1 MCTAP
6 NIRCEV
12 ALRNALPVI
21 CARLVFAIFLGA
33 IFVAGAPRLRAQ
45 SDDSQQSSQDV
56 AGAARQERARKQN
69 QETKHVYTNEDLRRG
84 KILTP
89 ADQSRAGAKRKQPV
103 APTAKPDAEPLDADS
118 NTPQEPL
125 GDVARR
131 YRNARRDTEKTSPFH
146 LPSQQPELAAPK
158 ILAPLPKPLIN
169 PATKPSP
176 KIFAPS
182 SPSVPNTPGSFVPA
196 PLVPSAPMRRVDP
209 FSRRRI
215 QPAPPAISGVRP
227 VEPRVAAQPNFSA
240 PSRPR
245 PTSAVTSAPSII
257 VRQGDTLWTLSRQH
271 LGRGTR
277 WLELMAANPGVA
289 DPARLVPGTML
300 TLPPRMATHRSTA
313 ASITV
318 QPGDSLSKIALTIYG
333 HASYWPCIARANPT
347 VSNPHRLS
355 IGQPLALPASC
366 TP

>member
-33 IFVAGAPRLRAQ
+33 IFVAGAPQLRAQ

-89 ADQSRAGAKRKQPV
+89 ADQSRAAAKRKQPV

-196 PLVPSAPMRRVDP
+196 PLRRHLGTVHHRPTGRHSLDP
-209 FSRRRI
+209 FSPAPRPRHALARAYGRQPGRRR
-215 QPAPPAISGVRP
+215 
-227 VEPRVAAQPNFSA
+227 
-240 PSRPR
+240 SRPAR
-245 PTSAVTSAPSII
+245 SRHDANAPA
-257 VRQGDTLWTLSRQH
+257 
-271 LGRGTR
+271 
-277 WLELMAANPGVA
+277 EN
-289 DPARLVPGTML
+289 
-300 TLPPRMATHRSTA
+300 
-313 ASITV
+313 
-318 QPGDSLSKIALTIYG
+318 G
-333 HASYWPCIARANPT
+333 HASIHGRFHYRAARRLPLQDCAYHLRPC
-347 VSNPHRLS
+347 LL
-355 IGQPLALPASC
+355 LALHRPRQSYSLQSSPPLHRPASRPPGLLHALGKAVGLLQPRLARFLL
-366 TP
+366 TH